1 MASALLPVGA
11 VRLTSYNREGG
22 PSMRKLKLFVLAI
35 LLCNLFIFSACHR
48 PDTDQT
54 RNSNES
60 GSPNNASG
68 DNRSASPSSN
78 SR

>member
-22 PSMRKLKLFVLAI
+22 PSMRKLNLFVLAI
-35 LLCNLFIFSACHR
+35 LLCNFFIFSACHR

-60 GSPNNASG
+60 GSSNNASG
-68 DNRSASPSSN
+68 DNGSASPSSN

>member
-1 MASALLPVGA
+1 
-11 VRLTSYNREGG
+11 
-22 PSMRKLKLFVLAI
+22 MRRLKLFVLAI
-35 LLCNLFIFSACHR
+35 LLSNCFIFFACHR

-60 GSPNNASG
+60 GSPNNASR

-78 SR
+78 SRWY

>member
-1 MASALLPVGA
+1 MASALLPIGA
-11 VRLTSYNREGG
+11 VRLTSYNREG
-22 PSMRKLKLFVLAI
+22 MRKLKLFVLAI
-35 LLCNLFIFSACHR
+35 LLCNFFIFSACHR

-60 GSPNNASG
+60 GSPNNASR